1 MFFSRTQ
8 KFFLGSSLVIL
19 FGVFLISATSFLKQN
34 HSISQ
39 IQTQESPDP
48 LVQYFK
54 LPLHFEENQG
64 QTSESVKFLTRG
76 QGYTFYFTPQEMV
89 MDLQKERHVSYA
101 LSMQF
106 VNSSPSCKLIGM
118 EELEGK
124 SHYFIGKD
132 HKNWLN
138 HIPNFSKIT
147 YQNIYP
153 GIDVVFYGNQQQLE
167 YDIKVAPGSDPKA
180 IRMKIDGSKKL
191 SVDDKGNL
199 KIQIDSD
206 QNVYMQKPIIYQV
219 LNKEKEYIEG
229 KFVLLANNEIGFSLS
244 HYDLSKEVI
253 IDPVFEYSTYLGG
266 TGNDQGFAIAVDSA
280 GNAYVTGTTG
290 SSNFPTTLGAFQTT
304 LAGSSNAFVT
314 KLNSSGSALIFS
326 TYLGGNGDDQGNG
339 IALDSSGNS
348 YIVGQ
353 TSSTNFPTTVGAF
366 QTVNNDV
373 VNAFITKLNS
383 TGSAL
388 IYSTYL
394 GGSSGDF
401 GLGIAVDASGNAY
414 VTGQAASANFP
425 VTVGAFQTVKAGT
438 IDAFVTKINPT
449 GTALVYSTFLGGS
462 GNDNGFGI
470 AVDSCGNAYVTGI
483 TLSTDFPVTAGAFQ
497 TTRAG
502 SSDAFVTKLNTSG
515 SALIYS
521 TYLGGTL
528 GDLGRGIAVNSNGNA
543 YVAGS
548 TSSADFPVTAG
559 AFQTTFAGL
568 LDAFITELN
577 PCGTGLVFSTYLG
590 GSGSDQGFGIAI
602 DSFGNPYITGQT
614 NSTNFPITSGAFQTS
629 LAGGIDAFITK
640 LNASGTSLLYSSYLG
655 GSNTDIGH
663 GIAVDINGSAYIVGE
678 TNSTN
683 FPVTAGAFQTSLAG
697 VATDAFISKFAI
709 GTPTV
714 TGIDPHFGPTTG
726 GTVVTITGTN
736 FLNAT
741 SVQFGATAATSF
753 IINSNT
759 QITAVSPP
767 GTGTVDVT
775 VTTPVGTTA
784 TSPADLFIYIPTK
797 QATTTTLTVVPNPSI
812 AGQTVVLTANVSP
825 SAATGAVSFFDGMNL
840 IGTASLVNGT
850 AVLAFNNF
858 SVGNHSLTAV
868 YEGDNNFL
876 SSTSHVVLL
885 VVNAQINPPLNLRG
899 IQKAI
904 YFATQTDYVN
914 ILTWQKPSSGN
925 APVEYRIYRNKQ
937 LTKLAAVV
945 SANEE
950 LKFKDH
956 NRQKGKRYTYF
967 IVSVDRDGNTSVANH
982 VTVKSISD

>member
-1 MFFSRTQ
+1 MFFSRIQ
-8 KFFLGSSLVIL
+8 KFFLGISPAIL
-19 FGVFLISATSFLKQN
+19 FGVLLLSSTSFSKQS
-34 HSISQ
+34 HAVSQ
-39 IQTQESPDP
+39 IQTQDSSDS

-54 LPLHFEENQG
+54 LPMHFEENKG
-64 QTSESVKFLTRG
+64 QTSELVKFLTRG
-76 QGYTFYFTPQEMV
+76 QKYTFYFTPQEIV
-89 MDLQKERHVSYA
+89 MDLQNERNVSYA

-106 VNSSPSCKLIGM
+106 VNLSPSCKLIGI
-118 EELEGK
+118 EELAGK

-132 HKNWLN
+132 HKNWLKD
-138 HIPNFSKIT
+138 IPHFSKIS

-180 IRMKIDGSKKL
+180 IRMKIDGSKDL
-191 SVDDKGNL
+191 SVDDNGNL

-219 LNKEKEYIEG
+219 RNKEKEYIEG
-229 KFVLLANNEIGFSLS
+229 KFVLLANNEIGFSLG
-244 HYDLSKEVI
+244 HYDSSKEVI

-266 TGNDQGFAIAVDSA
+266 TGGDQGLAIAVDSA
-280 GNAYVTGTTG
+280 GNAYVTGSTN
-290 SSNFPTTLGAFQTT
+290 SSNFPTTVGAFQTAR
-304 LAGSSNAFVT
+304 AGSSNAFVT

-353 TSSTNFPTTVGAF
+353 TTSTNFPTTVGAF
-366 QTVNNDV
+366 QTVNNAV
-373 VNAFITKLNS
+373 LNAFITKLNS

-388 IYSTYL
+388 VYSTYL
-394 GGSSGDF
+394 GGSTGDF
-401 GLGIAVDASGNAY
+401 GYGIAVNASGNAY
-414 VTGQAASANFP
+414 VTGQASSANFP
-425 VTVGAFQTVKAGT
+425 VTVGAFQTVKAGSA
-438 IDAFVTKINPT
+438 DAFVTKLNPT

-462 GNDNGFGI
+462 FNDNGFGI

-483 TLSTDFPVTAGAFQ
+483 TLSPNFPVTAGAFQ
-497 TTRAG
+497 TAQTG
-502 SSDAFVTKLNTSG
+502 VSDAFVTKLNTSG

-521 TYLGGTL
+521 TYLGGTA
-528 GDLGRGIAVNSNGNA
+528 GNQGRGIAVNSNGNA
-543 YVAGS
+543 YVTGS

-559 AFQTTFAGL
+559 AFQTTFAGVA
-568 LDAFITELN
+568 DAFITEFNL
-577 PCGTGLVFSTYLG
+577 CGTGLVFSTYLG

-602 DSFGNPYITGQT
+602 DSFGNSYITGQT
-614 NSTNFPITSGAFQTS
+614 NSSNFPTTSGAFQTS
-629 LAGGIDAFITK
+629 LAGVVDAFITK

-655 GSNTDIGH
+655 GSNFDVGN
-663 GIAVDINGSAYIVGE
+663 GIAVDVNESAYIVGE
-678 TNSTN
+678 TLSIN

-697 VATDAFISKFAI
+697 PSDAFISKFAI
-709 GTPTV
+709 ATPTV
-714 TGIDPHFGPTTG
+714 TGINPHFGPTTG

-736 FLNAT
+736 FSNAT
-741 SVQFGATAATSF
+741 SVQFGANPAASF

-812 AGQTVVLTANVSP
+812 AGQTVVLTANVFP
-825 SAATGAVSFFDGMNL
+825 SAATGAVSFFDGVNL
-840 IGTASLVNGT
+840 IGTATLVNGT

-885 VVNAQINPPLNLRG
+885 VVNPQINPPINLRG

-904 YFATQTDYVN
+904 HFATQTDYVN

-945 SANEE
+945 SAEDE

-956 NRQKGKRYTYF
+956 NRQRGKSYTYF